1 MNINIPHI
9 LQVPPWED
17 KDYGIR
23 KPKQLDAFAI
33 EDFPDLILKSDNT
46 VIPKQYAKNLL
57 GILFKSDIKKNSL
70 SIVKSDFTEM
80 TNAITSDSL
89 HAFGNALYKK
99 NGLHGLRYA
108 WICQLTQSHIDEIRA
123 FIDVNKFAGGDTLAC
138 RDLLRVLAIS
148 FEFTQSM
155 PALRELLFQH
165 TKGKKRFRTLTR
177 DLVNHVRSCV
187 DYVSTAVLIDYATPD
202 FGFDQH
208 GCLTLDFD
216 DEILVRLDN
225 QWTAT
230 LYKENKIIRSLPRIS
245 KKLDE
250 TRQQQQQAIKEDYK
264 AKIKAVNKLYKQKV
278 KQLQQEMT
286 KPAFKKQ
293 DIFQTIFLDH
303 SLLKLLAQGVVW
315 GAYDGG
321 YLSST
326 LLHAFMIA
334 DDGTWLDSDYHE
346 IDKKSLPENC
356 HICVLHPVHISAEQQ
371 EKFQQMLMDFQ
382 VMQPFEQMFLQ
393 VFRLSD
399 EEKKQQCI
407 QRFHGHAFSGAYLYE
422 HYLMSTQWERA
433 SDQWDRFEYDQMYV
447 YFKNDYSMRTYIRVY
462 LTQIVTS
469 IKEVAIIDS
478 IKIENDDP
486 IAINQAMKQLLESM
500 QAVS

>member
-1 MNINIPHI
+1 MSENKIPT
-9 LQVPPWED
+9 LLVTPPWKD
-17 KDYGIR
+17 KSFGIR
-23 KPKQLDAFAI
+23 RPKALDDI
-33 EDFPDLILKSDNT
+33 DMKKYPSLWLINGEE
-46 VIPKQYAKNLL
+46 IPSEYAKNLI
-57 GILFKSDIKKNSL
+57 GILQKSDAKHAQLPIS
-70 SIVKSDFTEM
+70 KSQLHQ
-80 TNAITSDSL
+80 ITSALTADSL
-89 HAFGNALYKK
+89 QEFAKALVINQGIHSLY
-99 NGLHGLRYA
+99 YA
-108 WICQLTQSHIDEIRA
+108 WICQLEPCHIDEIRA
-123 FIDVNKFAGGDTLAC
+123 FIDVNKFEGGDTLAC

-148 FEFTQSM
+148 FEFTHSM

-177 DLVNHVRSCV
+177 DLVNDVRACV
-187 DYVSTAVLIDYATPD
+187 DYVSTEVLIDYATPD

-230 LYKENKIIRSLPRIS
+230 LYKEGKVIRSLPRIS

-250 TRQQQQQAIKEDYK
+250 IQQQQQQAIKEEYK
-264 AKIKAVNKLYKQKV
+264 AKIKSINKLYKQKV
-278 KQLQQEMT
+278 KQLQEEIT
-286 KPAFKKQ
+286 KPVFKKQ
-293 DIFQTIFLDH
+293 DIFQTVFLNH
-303 SLLKLLAQGVVW
+303 GLLRLLAQGVVW

-321 YLSST
+321 YLSSR

-346 IDKKSLPENC
+346 IDQKSLPENC

-393 VFRLSD
+393 VFRLSE

-407 QRFHGHAFSGAYLYE
+407 QRFHGQAFSGAYLYD
-422 HYLMSTQWERA
+422 HYLMSTQWERT

-447 YFKNDYSMRTYIRVY
+447 YFEDDYSSRTYIRVY

-469 IKEVAIIDS
+469 IKEVATIDY
-478 IKIENDDP
+478 IKVESDAP
-486 IAINQAMKQLLESM
+486 IAINQAMKQLFESIE
-500 QAVS
+500 AVS